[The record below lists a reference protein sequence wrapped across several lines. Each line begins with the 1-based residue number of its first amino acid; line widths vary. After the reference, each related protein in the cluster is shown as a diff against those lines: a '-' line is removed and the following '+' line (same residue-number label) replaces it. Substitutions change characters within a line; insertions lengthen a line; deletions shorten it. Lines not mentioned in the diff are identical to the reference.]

1 VELFREVSID
11 WLAKKWYFFG
21 LSWILIVLGIIGYF
35 IHGGLTYGI
44 DFTGGTLIYLKFDK
58 SPDLDRIRR
67 SLKPETVGASLIQR
81 YGDPSENS
89 VLVRMQTVLA
99 SGQDVDR
106 GQREVAS
113 LLRQAFDPQHVQ
125 DASAD
130 FNNVGM
136 DALDKYLLAGDPDN
150 WKAQNKTSQE
160 IQSHYQAL
168 AQSILDYRNRTRGG
182 LVPSLDDLRNVQG
195 TSAAVVDSLKKS
207 FYAGPFAI
215 KGVESLGAVVGSDL
229 RRRAALAVGLSFLG
243 MLVYIGFRFKPI
255 YGVGAIVALFHD
267 LAITLGLFALTRKE
281 ISLTVVAA
289 LLTLVGYS
297 VNDTIVVFDRVR
309 ENLRLMRK
317 ESHFRILNLS
327 INQTL
332 SRTIM
337 TSGMTF
343 LSVFALYAFGGEVLN
358 GFAFALTVGI
368 IVGTYSSI
376 AIASPIVDWWY
387 RTGDSKTKSKVR
399 LG

>member
-1 VELFREVSID
+1 MEIFRQVSID
-11 WLAKKWYFFG
+11 WLAKKWIFFG
-21 LSWILIVLGIIGYF
+21 LSWILLAAGIVGYF
-35 IHGGLTYGI
+35 IHGGLTWGI
-44 DFTGGTLIYLKFDK
+44 DFTGGTQITLKFNK
-58 SPDLDRIRR
+58 KPDLDLIRR
-67 SLKPETVGASLIQR
+67 SLKPESVGASIIQR
-81 YGDPSENS
+81 YDVESENA
-89 VLVRMQTVLA
+89 VLVRMQTVFA
-99 SGQDVDR
+99 SGQ
-106 GQREVAS
+106 GQKEVQA
-113 LLRQAFDPQHVQ
+113 LLRNAFDPEH
-125 DASAD
+125 ASSTQQD
-130 FNNVGM
+130 FNNTGY
-136 DALDKYLLAGDPDN
+136 DALQKYLLGLDPDN

-160 IQSHYQAL
+160 IDSHYQTV
-168 AQSILDYRNRTRGG
+168 AQSLLDFRNKNNGG
-182 LVPSLDDLRNVQG
+182 LVPSLDNLRNAPG
-195 TSAAVVDSLKKS
+195 ASAQNVDALKKD

-215 KGVESLGAVVGSDL
+215 KGVESLGAIVGSDL

-255 YGVGAIVALFHD
+255 YGVGAIIALFHD

-281 ISLTVVAA
+281 ISLTVIAA

-317 ESHFRILNLS
+317 ESLHNILNLS

-343 LSVFALYAFGGEVLN
+343 LSVFALYVFGGEVLR
-358 GFAFALTVGI
+358 GFAFALSVGI
-368 IVGTYSSI
+368 IIGTYSSI

-387 RTGDSKTKSKVR
+387 RSADQKTRTKAA
-399 LG
+399 

>member
-1 VELFREVSID
+1 L
-11 WLAKKWYFFG
+11 
-21 LSWILIVLGIIGYF
+21 
-35 IHGGLTYGI
+35 
-44 DFTGGTLIYLKFDK
+44 
-58 SPDLDRIRR
+58 
-67 SLKPETVGASLIQR
+67 
-81 YGDPSENS
+81 N
-89 VLVRMQTVLA
+89 
-99 SGQDVDR
+99 
-106 GQREVAS
+106 
-113 LLRQAFDPQHVQ
+113 
-125 DASAD
+125 
-130 FNNVGM
+130 
-136 DALDKYLLAGDPDN
+136 KYLLGLDPDN

-160 IQSHYQAL
+160 VDSHYQTL
-168 AQSILDYRNRTRGG
+168 AQSMLDYRNKTRGG
-182 LVPSLDDLRNVQG
+182 LVPALDDLKSLPGV
-195 TSAAVVDSLKKS
+195 SAQDIEALHKS

-229 RRRAALAVGLSFLG
+229 RRRAMLAVGLSFLG

-255 YGVGAIVALFHD
+255 YGVGAIIALFHD

-281 ISLTVVAA
+281 ITLTVIAA

-309 ENLRLMRK
+309 ENIRLMRK
-317 ESHFRILNLS
+317 ESIHNILNLS

-343 LSVFALYAFGGEVLN
+343 LSVFALYVFGGEVLK
-358 GFAFALTVGI
+358 GFSFALTVGI

-387 RTGDSKTKSKVR
+387 RSSDQKARSKAA
-399 LG
+399 

>member
-1 VELFREVSID
+1 MEIFRQVSID
-11 WLAKKWYFFG
+11 WLAKKWIFFG
-21 LSWILIVLGIIGYF
+21 ISWVLLAAGVVGWF
-35 IHGGLTYGI
+35 VHGGLTWGI
-44 DFTGGTLIYLKFDK
+44 DFTGGTQLTLKFNK
-58 SPDLDRIRR
+58 TPDLDLIRR
-67 SLKPETVGASLIQR
+67 SLKPEAVGATIIQR
-81 YGDPSENS
+81 YDVESENA

-99 SGQDVDR
+99 AGDMQKGQS
-106 GQREVAS
+106 QMQL
-113 LLRQAFDPQHVQ
+113 LLRQAFDPEH
-125 DASAD
+125 ATTSLID
-130 FNNVGM
+130 FNNVGY
-136 DALDKYLLAGDPDN
+136 DALEKYLLGLDPDN

-160 IQSHYQAL
+160 IDSHYQGL
-168 AQSILDYRNRTRGG
+168 AQSMLDYRNKTRGG
-182 LVPSLDDLRNVQG
+182 LVPSLDDLKSVSG
-195 TSAAVVDSLKKS
+195 VSAQDVEALHKS

-229 RRRAALAVGLSFLG
+229 RRRAMLAVGLSFLG

-255 YGVGAIVALFHD
+255 YGVGAIIALFHD

-281 ISLTVVAA
+281 ITLTVIAA

-309 ENLRLMRK
+309 ENIRLLRK
-317 ESHFRILNLS
+317 ESIHNILNLS

-343 LSVFALYAFGGEVLN
+343 LSVFALYVFGGEVLK
-358 GFAFALTVGI
+358 GFSFALTVGI

-387 RTGDSKTKSKVR
+387 RSSDQKARSKAA
-399 LG
+399 